1 MKNLLLVTML
11 TFGLFATS
19 FSQGKK
25 TTVPADV
32 QTAFNAMFPTV
43 EKVKWCMATEG
54 EWGADFKINN
64 KKMSASFSDDGTWLR
79 TETTIKASAM
89 PQEVKLAI
97 ADEFAGFKMEEV
109 ATVERAD
116 KPLVYEVDL
125 KKGATYVEV
134 MFDADGKRIRRRAVP
149 VGIGNQ
155 EN

>member
-1 MKNLLLVTML
+1 
-11 TFGLFATS
+11 
-19 FSQGKK
+19 
-25 TTVPADV
+25 
-32 QTAFNAMFPTV
+32 
-43 EKVKWCMATEG
+43 
-54 EWGADFKINN
+54 
-64 KKMSASFSDDGTWLR
+64 
-79 TETTIKASAM
+79 
-89 PQEVKLAI
+89 
-97 ADEFAGFKMEEV
+97 MEEV

>member
-1 MKNLLLVTML
+1 
-11 TFGLFATS
+11 
-19 FSQGKK
+19 
-25 TTVPADV
+25 
-32 QTAFNAMFPTV
+32 
-43 EKVKWCMATEG
+43 
-54 EWGADFKINN
+54 
-64 KKMSASFSDDGTWLR
+64 
-79 TETTIKASAM
+79 M